1 MTNTEIIRAKAA
13 DYITDKLDRKVKF
26 FAVESR
32 SKKAVWFVR
41 SEDLLHIVQSESD
54 AVILAIFRIAG
65 GAVHIKPQ
73 TYEKTSVIEVR
84 KVMSRF
90 GRILEKDERKGGW
103 PEGEMQ
109 VAVML
114 NGIRTGWMKNHAAD
128 VFGYIGDER
137 VKVEVKGV
145 GGWMQKPDEVK
156 EEKKKEEEETE
167 ETEE

>member
-1 MTNTEIIRAKAA
+1 MTNIEIIRTKAA
-13 DYITDKLDRKVKF
+13 DYIADKLAHKVKF

-41 SEDLLHIVQSESD
+41 SEDLLRIVQTESD

-73 TYEKTSVIEVR
+73 TYEKTSVVDVR
-84 KVMSRF
+84 KVLNRY
-90 GRILEKDERKGGW
+90 GRILEKEERVGGW
-103 PEGEMQ
+103 QVGEMQ

-145 GGWMQKPDEVK
+145 GGWMQIPDATE
-156 EEKKKEEEETE
+156 EEEETE
-167 ETEE
+167 E

>member
-1 MTNTEIIRAKAA
+1 MTNTEIIRTKAA
-13 DYITDKLDRKVKF
+13 DYITDKLAHKVKF

-41 SEDLLHIVQSESD
+41 SEDLLHIVETESES
-54 AVILAIFRIAG
+54 VILAIFRIAG

-73 TYEKTSVIEVR
+73 TYEKTSVIDVR
-84 KVMSRF
+84 RVLNRY
-90 GRILEKDERKGGW
+90 GRILEKEERVGGW
-103 PEGEMQ
+103 QAGEMQ

-145 GGWMQKPDEVK
+145 GGWMQKPDEV
-156 EEKKKEEEETE
+156 EEEEETE
-167 ETEE
+167 E

>member
-1 MTNTEIIRAKAA
+1 MTNVEIIRTRAT
-13 DYITDKLDRKVKF
+13 DYISDKLAHRVKF

-32 SKKAVWFVR
+32 SKKAIWFVR
-41 SEDLLHIVQSESD
+41 SEDLLHIVQTESD
-54 AVILAIFRIAG
+54 DVILAIFRIAG

-84 KVMSRF
+84 KVMNRF
-90 GRILEKDERKGGW
+90 GRILEKDERVGGW
-103 PEGEMQ
+103 QIGEMQ

-156 EEKKKEEEETE
+156 EEEETE
-167 ETEE
+167 E

>member
-1 MTNTEIIRAKAA
+1 MTNTEIIRTKAA
-13 DYITDKLDRKVKF
+13 DYIADKLAHKVKF

-32 SKKAVWFVR
+32 SKKAVWLIR
-41 SEDLLHIVQSESD
+41 SEDLLHIVETESD

-73 TYEKTSVIEVR
+73 TYEKTSVVEVR
-84 KVMSRF
+84 KVINRF

-103 PEGEMQ
+103 WIGEMQ
-109 VAVML
+109 VAEML

-137 VKVEVKGV
+137 VKIEVKGL

-156 EEKKKEEEETE
+156 EEEEEETE
-167 ETEE
+167 E

>member
-1 MTNTEIIRAKAA
+1 MTNVEIIRTRAA
-13 DYITDKLDRKVKF
+13 DYIADKLAHKVKF

-54 AVILAIFRIAG
+54 AVILAVFRIAG

-73 TYEKTSVIEVR
+73 TYEKTSVIDVR
-84 KVMSRF
+84 KVMNRY
-90 GRILEKDERKGGW
+90 GRILEKDERVGGW
-103 PEGEMQ
+103 QVGEMQ
-109 VAVML
+109 VAAML

-145 GGWMQKPDEVK
+145 GGWMQIPDAT
-156 EEKKKEEEETE
+156 EEEETE
-167 ETEE
+167 E

>member
-1 MTNTEIIRAKAA
+1 MTNAEIIRTKAA
-13 DYITDKLDRKVKF
+13 DYIADKLAHKVKF

-41 SEDLLHIVQSESD
+41 SEDLLHIVETESE
-54 AVILAIFRIAG
+54 AVILTIFRIAG

-73 TYEKTSVIEVR
+73 TYEKTSVVEVR
-84 KVMSRF
+84 KVINRF

-103 PEGEMQ
+103 QEGEMQ
-109 VAVML
+109 VAEML

-128 VFGYIGDER
+128 VFGYIGNER
-137 VKVEVKGV
+137 VKVEVKGL

-156 EEKKKEEEETE
+156 EEEETE
-167 ETEE
+167 E

>member
-1 MTNTEIIRAKAA
+1 MTSIEIIRTRAT
-13 DYITDKLDRKVKF
+13 DYIADKLAHKVKF

-41 SEDLLHIVQSESD
+41 SEDLLHIVQTESD
-54 AVILAIFRIAG
+54 AVILAVFRIAG

-84 KVMSRF
+84 KVMNRY
-90 GRILEKDERKGGW
+90 GRILEKDERVGGW
-103 PEGEMQ
+103 QVGEMQ
-109 VAVML
+109 VAAML

-145 GGWMQKPDEVK
+145 GGWMQIPDEA
-156 EEKKKEEEETE
+156 EEEETE
-167 ETEE
+167 E